1 MLCFLILTNMYDN
14 CSKIVISTQQ
24 QFSSL
29 SSFYKLVKLRFT
41 RVASIGDTTYA
52 IMRQCNVTKFVANV
66 VSYSYIVSQVV

>member
-29 SSFYKLVKLRFT
+29 SLFYKLVKLRFT

-52 IMRQCNVTKFVANV
+52 IMWQCNVTKFVANV